1 MRTWD
6 VQSQRRRRS
15 QMPPIGHIGDA
26 TQLIGEVAR
35 SSAVQ
40 APVGQNGYLEDDPFG
55 RPEPV
60 KVGQRLTDV
69 VISP

>member
-1 MRTWD
+1 
-6 VQSQRRRRS
+6 
-15 QMPPIGHIGDA
+15 MPPIGHIGDV

-40 APVGQNGYLEDDPFG
+40 APVGQNGYLEDDPCG